1 MKVYIKVHYRNEIET
16 IACCD
21 EELLNQ
27 IIKEGNLKIEIKS
40 QFFGEELISITDA
53 IEILKNS
60 CFFNIVGE
68 KIISHAIEHKII
80 SKDGVREINGV
91 PMAMKMMF

>member
-21 EELLNQ
+21 EVLLNQ
-27 IIKEGNLKIEIKS
+27 ILKEGNLKIEIKS
-40 QFFGEELISITDA
+40 QFFGEELISIEDA
-53 IEILKNS
+53 IEILKHS
-60 CFFNIVGE
+60 CSFNIVGE
-68 KIISHAIEHKII
+68 KIIDHAIEHKII
-80 SKDGVREINGV
+80 SKDGVLKINGV